1 MVTDERGT
9 GSEERLDEVEQ
20 RLQRLEGRQR
30 SLERPRRLASE
41 LVPHETRQHL
51 RAAVREQMLATRSL
65 LDHWI
70 GRLRDEPADE
80 DEKVTREN
88 IPIE

>member
-1 MVTDERGT
+1 MVTDEDGGT
-9 GSEERLDEVEQ
+9 DSQDRLDEMEG
-20 RLQRLEGRQR
+20 RLQRLEGR
-30 SLERPRRLASE
+30 SGALERPRRLASE
-41 LVPHETRQHL
+41 LVPQETRQHL

-80 DEKVTREN
+80 RPGRED
-88 IPIE
+88 IRID